1 MGSCSDL
8 PSHDR
13 NFVAQ
18 IENKKEAE
26 LCQKLVDIE
35 TEITPSE
42 LDGRIQA
49 LKEVFHSKPK
59 LNRLLKTWYP
69 GAYLYVTNEEFP
81 QVFVKDS
88 PPRDKSHTSIGPF
101 GSWKFAER
109 ILAFL
114 KAQTHLCDL
123 RTGRPRYPRRFPG
136 KKPCRGVSLKR
147 CDGACTGK
155 IEGKEY
161 KRRVNEGLKIPVSL
175 MAAPASEGEAL
186 LKQIK
191 KIPTGKF
198 EGGWKEKRS
207 LARLLQDHVAQRRL
221 LETPL
226 LIEEKVKGE
235 EDWRVIH
242 LIEHGLVRKS
252 WSVDRETSQEA
263 IEEEVVELI
272 KAPAEAKGEGVGLER
287 LVVLD
292 YLSQPQKNYKILP
305 MKLLARSK

>member
-1 MGSCSDL
+1 
-8 PSHDR
+8 
-13 NFVAQ
+13 
-18 IENKKEAE
+18 
-26 LCQKLVDIE
+26 
-35 TEITPSE
+35 
-42 LDGRIQA
+42 
-49 LKEVFHSKPK
+49 
-59 LNRLLKTWYP
+59 
-69 GAYLYVTNEEFP
+69 
-81 QVFVKDS
+81 
-88 PPRDKSHTSIGPF
+88 
-101 GSWKFAER
+101 
-109 ILAFL
+109 
-114 KAQTHLCDL
+114 
-123 RTGRPRYPRRFPG
+123 
-136 KKPCRGVSLKR
+136 
-147 CDGACTGK
+147 
-155 IEGKEY
+155 
-161 KRRVNEGLKIPVSL
+161 VNEGLKIPVLL
-175 MAAPASEGEAL
+175 MVSPMSEGEAL

-207 LARLLQDHVAQRRL
+207 LARLLQDHIAQRRL

-272 KAPAEAKGEGVGLER
+272 KAPAEAKGEGVDLER